1 MAKNKKEKFNQ
12 EFESKVEVREI
23 ETEVQQS
30 YLDYAMS
37 VIVSR
42 ALPDVRDGLKPVHRR
57 ILYAMYEDGLF
68 HNSKFR
74 KSANVVGLTLAKY
87 HPHGDL
93 AVYDALV
100 RMAQSFS
107 LRYPLVEGQGN
118 FGSLD
123 GDPPAAQ
130 RYTECRLSQIGEEL
144 LRDINKETVDFI
156 PNYDQTR
163 KEPVVLPSPL
173 PNLLLNGSVG
183 IAVGM
188 ATNIPPHNLTEVC
201 DALLYLISHPNA
213 STEEV
218 MQFIKGPDFPTGGIV
233 YGKEDILL
241 AYSQGKGP
249 ILMRGKAEIQEL
261 KNQRY
266 QIVITEIPYQVSKSD
281 LLREFAK
288 LVEEKKVE
296 GIKDIR
302 DESDRE
308 GLRIVLDLRPGVVPQ
323 KILNSLYKFT
333 SLEKVFY
340 LNMLALVDGIQP
352 KILSLVEVLQLYLN
366 HKRDVVIRRTKYDLR
381 VSKEREHILEGLSIA
396 QRNIDAVIALIKKS
410 ENREDAKNKLMKR
423 FKLTEI
429 QANAILEIRLQS
441 LAKLEREKIE
451 IELKQIRAKIKE
463 LSEIL
468 ASEKKLKEVIKK
480 EIEEVKE
487 KYGDERKTKIVDSK
501 PGKISEA
508 DLIPKEETL
517 IILTND
523 GYIKRQSPMTYK
535 SQKRGGRGISALEI
549 APEDFVHSFILAN
562 TLDKLLFFTD
572 KGLAFQTNVYEIP
585 EGQRASKGKSILN
598 FLEISAQEKI
608 LTLIPYGKD
617 KENENTYF
625 VMVTKNG
632 LIKKVPIEEFK
643 NIRRSGLI
651 AIKLEKD
658 DLLKGVKIIE
668 KGDEI
673 ILFTRKGKSILFK
686 EKDLREMSRMAMG
699 VRAMKL
705 AKDDEISAIEIISN
719 NNKDSQILLIT
730 ENGFSKRVKIKDFR
744 LQKRGGSGIKAINIK
759 EKTGYLVFAK
769 VLDKEE
775 KEVFVISKDGQVI
788 KIDLNTIPVASRQAV
803 GVRLMK
809 LKENDKVVAATC
821 I

>member
-1 MAKNKKEKFNQ
+1 MTKNKKEKFNQ
-12 EFESKVEVREI
+12 EFESKVEAREI

-501 PGKISEA
+501 PGKISET

-686 EKDLREMSRMAMG
+686 EKDLREMSRMAIG

-705 AKDDEISAIEIISN
+705 AKDDEISAIEIIS

>member
-1 MAKNKKEKFNQ
+1 
-12 EFESKVEVREI
+12 
-23 ETEVQQS
+23 
-30 YLDYAMS
+30 
-37 VIVSR
+37 
-42 ALPDVRDGLKPVHRR
+42 
-57 ILYAMYEDGLF
+57 MYEDGLF

-501 PGKISEA
+501 PGKISET

-523 GYIKRQSPMTYK
+523 GYIKRQSPMTYR

-658 DLLKGVKIIE
+658 DILKGVKIIE

-686 EKDLREMSRMAMG
+686 EKDLREMSRMAIG

-730 ENGFSKRVKIKDFR
+730 ENGFGKRVKIKDFR

-788 KIDLNTIPVASRQAV
+788 KIDLNTIPVTSRQAV

>member
-323 KILNSLYKFT
+323 KILNSLYKFS

-468 ASEKKLKEVIKK
+468 ASEKRLKEVIKK

-501 PGKISEA
+501 PGKISET

-658 DLLKGVKIIE
+658 DILKGVKIIE

-686 EKDLREMSRMAMG
+686 EKDLREMSRMAIG

-719 NNKDSQILLIT
+719 NKDSQILLIT
-730 ENGFSKRVKIKDFR
+730 ENGFGKRVKIKDFR

>member
-12 EFESKVEVREI
+12 EFESKVEAREI

-308 GLRIVLDLRPGVVPQ
+308 GLRIVLDLRPGVIPQ

-501 PGKISEA
+501 PGKISET

-658 DLLKGVKIIE
+658 DILKGVKIIE

-686 EKDLREMSRMAMG
+686 EKDLREMSRMAIG

-719 NNKDSQILLIT
+719 NKDSQILLIT
-730 ENGFSKRVKIKDFR
+730 ENGFGKRVKIKDFR

>member
-501 PGKISEA
+501 PGKISET

-658 DLLKGVKIIE
+658 DILKGVKIIE

-686 EKDLREMSRMAMG
+686 EKDLREMSRMAIG

-730 ENGFSKRVKIKDFR
+730 ENGFGKRVKIKDFR

>member
-308 GLRIVLDLRPGVVPQ
+308 GLRIVLDLRPGVIPQ

-487 KYGDERKTKIVDSK
+487 KYGDERKTKIIDSK
-501 PGKISEA
+501 PGKISET

-523 GYIKRQSPMTYK
+523 GYIKRQNPMTYK

-562 TLDKLLFFTD
+562 TLDKILFFTD
-572 KGLAFQTNVYEIP
+572 KGLAFQANVYEIP

-658 DLLKGVKIIE
+658 DILKGVKIIE

-686 EKDLREMSRMAMG
+686 EKDLREMSRMAIG

-719 NNKDSQILLIT
+719 NTKDSQILLIT
-730 ENGFSKRVKIKDFR
+730 ENGFGKRVKIKDFR